1 MTPVFVLITTRD
13 GPVYLAGARIMSI
26 HAPTGLVHDHG
37 SVTLDDGRTFAFA
50 DDDGAARLLR
60 DLQQEHLGRTRMA
73 IQDLERAARDPGDW
87 QS

>member
-1 MTPVFVLITTRD
+1 MTPTIFILIRTRD
-13 GPVYLAGARIMSI
+13 GPVYLAGPRITSI

-50 DDDGAARLLR
+50 DDSGAARLVR
-60 DLQQEHLGRTRMA
+60 E
-73 IQDLERAARDPGDW
+73 LEQAYREQARAFRLADPGDW